1 MTKFKLKIQ
10 SNGNIEVFKDK
21 EEYIEGEDFKEILA
35 YIAKE
40 IIDENIEDYEITL
53 CERGSTEKL
62 KNFDPVAILKN
73 SKKIKIEEDDNDD
86 DDNESTSRSR
96 GRNIRE
102 EVSRPRFV
110 YTPKNNIN
118 TYTGIGLSFGDA
130 ISKIGNKN
138 D

>member
-10 SNGNIEVFKDK
+10 SNGNIEVFKDRK
-21 EEYIEGEDFKEILA
+21 EYIEGEDFKEILA

-40 IIDENIEDYEITL
+40 IIDNDIEDYEITL

-73 SKKIKIEEDDNDD
+73 SKKIKVEENSNDD
-86 DDNESTSRSR
+86 DEEESNNKSR
-96 GRNIRE
+96 GRNSRE

-110 YTPKNNIN
+110 YTPKNNAN
-118 TYTGIGLSFGDA
+118 TYADIGLSLGEAF
-130 ISKIGNKN
+130 SKLGNKN

>member
-10 SNGNIEVFKDK
+10 SSGNIEVFKDK

-40 IIDENIEDYEITL
+40 IIDDNIEDYEITL

-73 SKKIKIEEDDNDD
+73 SKIEEDDDD
-86 DDNESTSRSR
+86 SDNESNNKSR
-96 GRNIRE
+96 GRNTRE
-102 EVSRPRFV
+102 VASRPRFV
-110 YTPKNNIN
+110 YTPKNNVAN
-118 TYTGIGLSFGDA
+118 YTGIGLSFGDA
-130 ISKIGNKN
+130 FSKIGNKN

>member
-10 SNGNIEVFKDK
+10 STGNIEVFKDK

-62 KNFDPVAILKN
+62 KNFDPIAILKN
-73 SKKIKIEEDDNDD
+73 SKKIKIEEDDD
-86 DDNESTSRSR
+86 DDNESTSKSR
-96 GRNIRE
+96 GRNTRE
-102 EVSRPRFV
+102 VASRPRFV
-110 YTPKNNIN
+110 YTPKNNIG

-130 ISKIGNKN
+130 FNKIGSKN

>member
-10 SNGNIEVFKDK
+10 STGNIEVFKDK

-40 IIDENIEDYEITL
+40 IIDDNIEDYEITL

-73 SKKIKIEEDDNDD
+73 SKKIKIEENDVD
-86 DDNESTSRSR
+86 ADNESNNKSR
-96 GRNIRE
+96 GRNTRE
-102 EVSRPRFV
+102 VASRPRFV
-110 YTPKNNIN
+110 YTPKNNVTN
-118 TYTGIGLSFGDA
+118 YTGIGLSFGDA
-130 ISKIGNKN
+130 FSKIGNKN

>member
-1 MTKFKLKIQ
+1 MTKFKLKIK
-10 SNGNIEVFKDK
+10 STGNIEVFKDN

-40 IIDENIEDYEITL
+40 IIDENIDDYEITL

-73 SKKIKIEEDDNDD
+73 SKKIKIEEDDDD
-86 DDNESTSRSR
+86 SDDNESTNKSR
-96 GRNIRE
+96 GRNTKE
-102 EVSRPRFV
+102 VVSRPRFI
-110 YTPKNNIN
+110 YTPRNNSA

-130 ISKIGNKN
+130 FSKIGNKN

>member
-10 SNGNIEVFKDK
+10 SSGNIEVFKDK

-53 CERGSTEKL
+53 CERGSSKKL
-62 KNFDPVAILKN
+62 ENFDPVAILKN
-73 SKKIKIEEDDNDD
+73 SKKIKIEEDDDD
-86 DDNESTSRSR
+86 SDSNESNNKSR
-96 GRNIRE
+96 GRNTRE
-102 EVSRPRFV
+102 VASRPRFV
-110 YTPKNNIN
+110 YTPKNNVTN
-118 TYTGIGLSFGDA
+118 YTGIGLSFGDA
-130 ISKIGNKN
+130 FSKIGNKN